1 MLRPFGS
8 AVELGEVL
16 AGARWSKLLIVNPA
30 RRSVLLVLA
39 ATAVALSL
47 VGLVVLDYRA
57 TRGELVGLLREQAHA
72 LRESVAAA
80 ARSNRAA
87 SAFAAARLGER
98 LLDHARAL
106 AALDRKARL
115 TPAAGQEVTSRD
127 PLLRIALFGADGS
140 REDLSPP
147 PAPDGER
154 GGRGPRAGWTRPG
167 GGQGGGPGGGRGW
180 GGGHGPAGGG
190 AVVRQILEEGKDE
203 VVTGAHASRWGG
215 ERVAAGVRRA
225 GGGAIVVTVDATEV
239 AALEKPASL
248 ESLLEEITTG
258 SPEIAYTVFE
268 QADGRIA
275 FGDAPADAPATPGE
289 RSITLKGRP
298 VLEFATD
305 VPLPG
310 GESARLRLGMRLDN
324 VRRVEERMLYRLVFT
339 VAAAGTLVALALGLA
354 GLGRRY
360 GVLSEK
366 HARAEAALR
375 RRDRLAAMGELASTV
390 AHEVRNPLNAV
401 GMTAQRLKREF
412 LGVVPAQGGG
422 RTELEDLLSVMTSE
436 TQRIDR
442 IVQQFLEYARP
453 KRLTP
458 EPVDLDSLVEDI
470 AGRARSRA
478 ESRGVRLEV
487 KGGGAGTA
495 NVDPAQL
502 RQALDNLVRNA
513 VEATPEGGGVSIAA
527 LREGR
532 GHAIE
537 VRDTGRGIDPDH
549 LPRIFDLYFTTKTD
563 GTGVGLAVTQQI
575 VTAHGG
581 TIEVDSRPGAGTTMT
596 VRLPA
601 PGERARG

>member
-1 MLRPFGS
+1 
-8 AVELGEVL
+8 VT
-16 AGARWSKLLIVNPA
+16 PA
-30 RRSVLLVLA
+30 RRSALLVLV

-47 VGLVVLDYRA
+47 VGLVALDYRA

-98 LLDHARAL
+98 LLDRAQAL
-106 AALDRKARL
+106 ADLDRRGKL
-115 TPAAGQEVTSRD
+115 TPVALREVSQGE
-127 PLLRIALFGADGS
+127 PLLRIAVFGPDGS
-140 REDLSPP
+140 REDA
-147 PAPDGER
+147 PAVPGPDGEP
-154 GGRGPRAGWTRPG
+154 GGRGPRPGWARSGAGPTE
-167 GGQGGGPGGGRGW
+167 GPRGPGRGW
-180 GGGHGPAGGG
+180 GGGRGSGGGG
-190 AVVRQILEEGKDE
+190 AVLRRILHDGEAE

-215 ERVAAGVRRA
+215 ERVAAGVKRA
-225 GGGAIVVTVDATEV
+225 RGGAIVVTVDATEI
-239 AALEKPASL
+239 AALERPASL

-268 QADGRIA
+268 HADGRIL
-275 FGDAPADAPATPGE
+275 FGDVPPDAPASPGE
-289 RSITLKGRP
+289 RSLTVKGRP
-298 VLEFATD
+298 VLEFASD
-305 VPLPG
+305 VSLAG
-310 GESARLRLGMRLDN
+310 AESARLRLGLRLDN
-324 VRRVEERMLYRLVFT
+324 VRRVEQRMALRLATT
-339 VAAAGTLVALALGLA
+339 VAAAGALVALAFGLA
-354 GLGRRY
+354 GLRRRY
-360 GVLSEK
+360 GVLSDK
-366 HARAEAALR
+366 HALAEEALR

-412 LGVVPAQGGG
+412 LGAVPAEAAD
-422 RTELEDLLSVMTSE
+422 RAELQELLGVMTSE

-453 KRLTP
+453 PRLAP
-458 EPVDLDSLVEDI
+458 EPVDLGALVDDV

-487 KGGGAGTA
+487 EASGAGIA
-495 NVDPAQL
+495 IVDPAQL
-502 RQALDNLVRNA
+502 RQVLDNLVRNA
-513 VEATPEGGGVSIAA
+513 VEATSEGGQVTLAA
-527 LREGR
+527 RRESG
-532 GHAIE
+532 GHTVL
-537 VRDTGRGIDPDH
+537 VRDTGRGIEPDH
-549 LPRIFDLYFTTKTD
+549 LPRIFDLYFTTKAD

-601 PGERARG
+601 GEENARG

>member
-1 MLRPFGS
+1 MS
-8 AVELGEVL
+8 
-16 AGARWSKLLIVNPA
+16 SA
-30 RRSVLLVLA
+30 RRSALLVLA

-47 VGLVVLDYRA
+47 VGLVALDYRA

-98 LLDHARAL
+98 LLDRAQAL
-106 AALDRKARL
+106 ADLDRQGRL
-115 TPAAGQEVTSRD
+115 TPAAVEEVSTRE
-127 PLLRIALFGADGS
+127 PLLRIAVFGPDGS
-140 REDLSPP
+140 REDLAA

-154 GGRGPRAGWTRPG
+154 GGRGPRAGWTRG
-167 GGQGGGPGGGRGW
+167 GGPPGGGPGSGRGRGAGEGRGP
-180 GGGHGPAGGG
+180 GGGGG
-190 AVVRQILEEGKDE
+190 VVRQILEEGKDE
-203 VVTGAHASRWGG
+203 AVTGAHASRWGG
-215 ERVAAGVRRA
+215 ERVAAGVKRA
-225 GGGAIVVTVDATEV
+225 RGGAIVVTVDATEI

-268 QADGRIA
+268 HADGRIA
-275 FGDAPADAPATPGE
+275 FGDEPADAPASPGE
-289 RSITLKGRP
+289 RSLAVKGRP
-298 VLEFATD
+298 VLEFASD
-305 VPLPG
+305 VPLAG
-310 GESARLRLGMRLDN
+310 GETARLRLGMRLDN
-324 VRRVEERMLYRLVFT
+324 VRRVEERMLARLVAT
-339 VAAAGTLVALALGLA
+339 VAAAGALVALAFGLA
-354 GLGRRY
+354 GLRRRY

-366 HARAEAALR
+366 HARAEEALR

-412 LGVVPAQGGG
+412 LGATPAGGAE
-422 RTELEDLLSVMTSE
+422 REELQDLLGIMTSE

-453 KRLTP
+453 PRLAP
-458 EPVDLDSLVEDI
+458 EPVDLGALVDDV

-478 ESRGVRLEV
+478 ESRGVRIEV
-487 KGGGAGTA
+487 EASGAGIA
-495 NVDPAQL
+495 VVDPAQL

-513 VEATPEGGGVSIAA
+513 VEATPEGGRVSLSAR
-527 LREGR
+527 REGG
-532 GHAIE
+532 GHAVE
-537 VRDTGRGIDPDH
+537 VRDTGRGIEPDH
-549 LPRIFDLYFTTKTD
+549 LPRIFDLYFTTKAD

-581 TIEVDSRPGAGTTMT
+581 TIEVDSRPGGGTTMT

-601 PGERARG
+601 GEEKARG